1 VTSSNWG
8 AEEKVSWIR
17 QKSPFIAVSL
27 MLSVFMVLFLSVP
40 IIGTLT
46 NSAGGIPNALTDPR
60 TLSAIWTSFYCA
72 FIATAFMLVLGVPFA
87 YLFTRMEFRGKKVLD
102 SLIDIPILLP
112 HNTAGIALFAILAPS
127 FPIGAAFAGLGI
139 GFVDTSWG
147 IVVAMAF
154 VSAPFMIRSAQ
165 EAFSSVGNDMEKTGR
180 SLGATRFGVFRYV
193 TLPLASRGI
202 LTGCLLTW
210 ARAVS
215 EFGAV
220 ATLAYFPKTA
230 PIYLYDVFVI
240 QGLNAALPI
249 NALLILLAIAI
260 LVIFRVTVFKSKK
273 LIQ

>member
-1 VTSSNWG
+1 M
-8 AEEKVSWIR
+8 
-17 QKSPFIAVSL
+17 VSL
-27 MLSVFMVLFLSVP
+27 FLSIAMVLFLLVP
-40 IIGTLT
+40 VIGSLT
-46 NSAGGIPNALTDPR
+46 SSASGIPAALTDQR

-72 FIATAFMLVLGVPFA
+72 FLATALMIALGVPFA
-87 YLFTRMEFRGKKVLD
+87 YLFTRAEFPGKRMLD
-102 SLIDIPILLP
+102 SLIDIPILIP
-112 HNTAGIALFAILAPS
+112 HNTAGIALFTILAPS
-127 FPIGAAFAGLGI
+127 YPIGAAFANLGI
-139 GFVDTSWG
+139 GFVDTIWG

-165 EAFSSVGNDMEKTGR
+165 EAFSSVNPNMEKTGR
-180 SLGATRFGVFRYV
+180 SLGASRFQVFRHV

-220 ATLAYFPKTA
+220 AILAYFPKTA
-230 PIYLYDVFVI
+230 PVYLYDVFVV

-249 NALLILLAIAI
+249 NGLLILLAIAI
-260 LVIFRVTVFKSKK
+260 LLVFRVTVFKSKK

>member
-1 VTSSNWG
+1 M
-8 AEEKVSWIR
+8 SWIK
-17 QKSPFIAVSL
+17 QKSPFLAVSL
-27 MLSVFMVLFLSVP
+27 VLSTLMVLFLLVP
-40 IIGTLT
+40 ILGSLT
-46 NSAGGIPNALTDPR
+46 SSVGGIPNALTDQR

-72 FIATAFMLVLGVPFA
+72 FIATAVMLLLGVPLA
-87 YLFTRMEFRGKKVLD
+87 YMLTRAEFHGKKVLD
-102 SLIDIPILLP
+102 SLIDIPILIP

-127 FPIGAAFAGLGI
+127 YPIGAAFASIGI
-139 GFVDTSWG
+139 SFVDTIWG
-147 IVVAMAF
+147 IVAAMAF

-165 EAFSSVGNDMEKTGR
+165 EAFSSVSADMEKTGR
-180 SLGATRFGVFRYV
+180 SLGATRYKVFRHV

-220 ATLAYFPKTA
+220 AIIAYFPKTA
-230 PIYLYDVFVI
+230 PVYLYDVFVI

-249 NALLILLAIAI
+249 NALLILLAIVI
-260 LVIFRVTVFKSKK
+260 LLVFRVTVFKSKK